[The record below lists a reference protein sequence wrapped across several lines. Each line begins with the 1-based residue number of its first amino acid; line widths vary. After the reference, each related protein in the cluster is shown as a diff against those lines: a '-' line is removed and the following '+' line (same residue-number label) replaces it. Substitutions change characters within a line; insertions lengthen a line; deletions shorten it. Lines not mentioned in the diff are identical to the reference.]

1 MPQPASAKEETM
13 ADRAAPRRCFELR
26 GAARDAAGV
35 LEELRVFLQELR
47 ASDAAELTLDVASM
61 PVLADASFLGQLA
74 SLLGESADCFAQVE
88 RLRLVTAGGLQGL
101 IARSV
106 VQLLPPRLAVEVVSR
121 ERDQRL

>member
-1 MPQPASAKEETM
+1 MS
-13 ADRAAPRRCFELR
+13 DRAVPQRCFELR

-35 LEELRVFLQELR
+35 LEELRAFLQELR

-61 PVLADASFLGQLA
+61 PVLADASFLRQLA
-74 SLLGESADCFAQVE
+74 SLLGESADSFARVE

-101 IARSV
+101 VARSV

-121 ERDQRL
+121 ERDQQLWQRLG